1 MRFARNVEFH
11 IKQGKQDELSKVLHN
26 EVLPLLKKQAGFHTE
41 LALVNDRQARAIS
54 VWNDRSSAEQYGTS
68 TFPKVMDKVQPYI
81 DGTPNVQMYEVA
93 ATTLI

>member
-26 EVLPLLKKQAGFHTE
+26 EVLPLLKKQDGFHTE
-41 LALVNDRQARAIS
+41 LTLVNDRQARAIS
-54 VWNDRSSAEQYGTS
+54 VWDTRANAEKYGKNTFS
-68 TFPKVMDKVQPYI
+68 TVMDKVQPYI

-93 ATTLI
+93 ASTLI